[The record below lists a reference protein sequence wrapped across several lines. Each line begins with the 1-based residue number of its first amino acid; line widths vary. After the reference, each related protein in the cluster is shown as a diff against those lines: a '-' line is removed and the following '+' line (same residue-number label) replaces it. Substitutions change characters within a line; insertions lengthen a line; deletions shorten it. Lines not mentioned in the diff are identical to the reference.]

1 MNNFEC
7 VDLVIRYAPKDLT
20 AIQRLVL
27 IQIAFHQPK
36 SYQRVSTLAAE
47 IGISQEETVRK
58 AIRVLSERGL
68 ISVQYRKGHTSIYKV
83 LVSNTTPVRQGD
95 SGQTGGHPTHETG
108 GDSTRQTG
116 VKQIKKQTIL
126 TKEDFQS
133 FWSLYPRKDARKRA
147 EQAFDMLTPNLSI
160 DALLSATRTYRE
172 SVADTE
178 LQYVMLASNWLAQ
191 ERWSDQVVDES
202 DDYIV
207 RMKAKY
213 DEL

>member
-7 VDLVIRYAPKDLT
+7 VDLVIRHAPKDLT

-58 AIRVLSERGL
+58 AIKVLSERGL

-83 LVSNTTPVRQGD
+83 LVSNSTPVRQGY
-95 SGQTGGHPTHETG
+95 SGQTGGQSTHETG
-108 GDSTRQTG
+108 GESTRQTG

-126 TKEDFQS
+126 TKEDFES
-133 FWSLYPRKDARKRA
+133 FWNLYPRKESRKRA
-147 EQAFDMLTPNLSI
+147 EQAFNMLTPNVSI
-160 DALLSATRTYRE
+160 DALLTATRTYRD
-172 SVADTE
+172 SVQDKD
-178 LQYVMLASNWLAQ
+178 LQYVALACNWLEQ
-191 ERWSDQVVDES
+191 ERWLDQVAVS
-202 DDYIV
+202 DDYV
-207 RMKAKY
+207 ERMRAKH
-213 DEL
+213 EQQ

>member
-68 ISVQYRKGHTSIYKV
+68 ISVQYRKGQTNVYKV

-108 GDSTRQTG
+108 GDSPHQTG

-126 TKEDFQS
+126 TKQDFES
-133 FWSLYPRKDARKRA
+133 FWSVYPRKDARKRA

-160 DALLSATRTYRE
+160 DVLLSATRAYRDKV
-172 SVADTE
+172 SDTE
-178 LQYVMLASNWLAQ
+178 LKFVMLACNWLEQ
-191 ERWSDQVVDES
+191 ESWLDQVDVE
-202 DDYIV
+202 DDWIA
-207 RMKAKY
+207 RARKKH

>member
-95 SGQTGGHPTHETG
+95 SGQTGGDSTRQTG

-116 VKQIKKQTIL
+116 VKQIKKQTKL
-126 TKEDFQS
+126 TKQDFER
-133 FWSLYPRKDARKRA
+133 FWSLYPRKESRVKA
-147 EQAFDMLTPNLSI
+147 EQAFSMLTPNLSI
-160 DALLSATRTYRE
+160 DALLSATQTFRD
-172 SVADTE
+172 SVAGRE
-178 LQYVMLASNWLAQ
+178 LKFVKLACNWLEQ
-191 ERWSDQVVDES
+191 EGWLDQVDVASVDDWMS
-202 DDYIV
+202 RANND
-207 RMKAKY
+207 
-213 DEL
+213 